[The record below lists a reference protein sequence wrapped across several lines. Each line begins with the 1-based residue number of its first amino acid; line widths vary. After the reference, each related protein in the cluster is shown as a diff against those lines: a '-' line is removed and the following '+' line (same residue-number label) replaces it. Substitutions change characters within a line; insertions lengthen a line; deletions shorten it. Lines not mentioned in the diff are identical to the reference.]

1 MARTTSRSTSPPNPQ
16 GPRNRTPQPLPR
28 RRRSFADFVKAFF
41 AFVALAV
48 LLVGVPGALV
58 VFVGWP
64 LPGGSPSLD
73 WLQQEITVS
82 TFVNVLTVVVWFA
95 WAQFTAC
102 VLVEIRAALSGVG
115 IPNRVPGAGG
125 SQMLARQLVAAVLL
139 IGATAASF
147 APGLSQFGQSLEGN
161 QKPASAAS
169 AQQTPGLF
177 RQEQQAAASAA
188 DALAAQAD
196 QAAAHA
202 DGGGSA
208 KDGDTKYYRIQPPEG
223 RHHDSLWE
231 VAERHLGD
239 GRRYKEIYQL
249 NKDREQPDGS
259 KLSEASLIRPGWI
272 MEMPADAHGGELVE
286 MPDEAPKVSE
296 DVKEQISDYS
306 RTGDHRQGGGAQE
319 QGGGGQ
325 EQGSGG
331 QEQGGS
337 GSVDHDTAHIVL
349 PEQRPGTPEKP
360 AMPQA
365 PATPDAQAP
374 EAQAPDA
381 QAPDSHTPGTDAPA
395 PAASAGAE
403 SESFD
408 FGLPEALLGAPLL
421 AAGLLGALGR
431 RRRHA
436 LWQSAM
442 GAVGGRGGMQPPTPT
457 GAAAD
462 VQDAL
467 LVGAD
472 PDGVRL
478 LDLSLRGL
486 AASLAEENRALP
498 TVYAAWLSNGD
509 LHLQLAQPAG
519 RPPAPWQLGQDQ
531 TFWMLSR
538 ADAERYEDV
547 DTAAPYPGLVSL
559 GTMDDSRLLLNLESV
574 PGIVSLSGS
583 PADRAAVFAS
593 VAAELATN
601 GWSDR
606 MTITVVGFGQDLTP
620 LAPNRLRHLEDVEA
634 LIETMEAET
643 RQRRGALGAAG
654 HDSVLTGRTGPA
666 QHTRWAPHLVLLAAE
681 PSADDAIKLA
691 ELAADASRLGIG
703 YLVGAEAGD
712 LPGAAWEMEI
722 TRQGK
727 LLAPLLGLELDAQ
740 SLPEAQQRAVVQL
753 FTEADPAGRGGTG
766 SGPAGPGGGPTGAA
780 PPFLVDVTEQGRP
793 AVYAR
798 LVGTYE
804 IIGLETPDGER
815 SALLHEA
822 LALLLLHREGVHPR
836 VLASALWP
844 RGVTDDVR
852 DALVERLREWLGT
865 EPDGSPRLCADR
877 TGRLTLAKS
886 VVSDLDVL
894 RSLYHEAT
902 QGRGAGNR
910 AVRGRML
917 TDALVLVRGPLLSD
931 RPQGRYGWLTHE
943 IIDAQLPLL
952 VADIGLALSEF
963 HLEKGRAAKAI
974 EALNAALGSAPGDER
989 LWNELLRATHA
1000 TEDPDRLR
1008 QVAADLVARSGARG
1022 LPPRT
1027 EALLDELLPTWRSG
1041 VGAVG

>member
-16 GPRNRTPQPLPR
+16 SPRNRTPQPLPR
-28 RRRSFADFVKAFF
+28 RRRSVGDFVKAFL

-58 VFVGWP
+58 YFVGWP
-64 LPGGSPSLD
+64 LPSGSPSLN

-82 TFVNVLTVVVWFA
+82 TFINVLTVVVWFA

-102 VLVEIRAALSGVG
+102 VLVEIKAALSGVG
-115 IPNRVPGAGG
+115 IPSRVPGAGG
-125 SQMLARQLVAAVLL
+125 SQMLARQLVAALL
-139 IGATAASF
+139 LVGATAASF

-177 RQEQQAAASAA
+177 GQEQQAAATAA

-202 DGGGSA
+202 GGGSNA

-231 VAERHLGD
+231 IAERHLGD

-259 KLSEASLIRPGWI
+259 RLSEASLIRPGWI

-306 RTGDHRQGGGAQE
+306 RTGDQGGGNQEQGSGSQE
-319 QGGGGQ
+319 QGGG
-325 EQGSGG
+325 S
-331 QEQGGS
+331 QEQGGGS
-337 GSVDHDTAHIVL
+337 SVDRDTAHIVL

-360 AMPQA
+360 AMPEA
-365 PATPDAQAP
+365 PATPDR
-374 EAQAPDA
+374 
-381 QAPDSHTPGTDAPA
+381 
-395 PAASAGAE
+395 PAAEAPSATTGSH
-403 SESFD
+403 SEGFD

-442 GAVGGRGGMQPPTPT
+442 GAVGGRRGMQPQTPT

-462 VQDAL
+462 AQDAL

-538 ADAERYEDV
+538 TDAERYEDV

-559 GTMDDSRLLLNLESV
+559 GTLDDSRLLLNLESV

-583 PADRAAVFAS
+583 EADRAAVFAS

-606 MTITVVGFGQDLTP
+606 MTITLVGFGQDLTP

-681 PSADDAIKLA
+681 PSGDDAVKLA
-691 ELAADASRLGIG
+691 ELAAEASRLGIG
-703 YLVGAEAGD
+703 YLVGAESGD
-712 LPGAAWEMEI
+712 LPGAAWQMEI
-722 TRQGK
+722 TREGK
-727 LLAPLLGLELDAQ
+727 LLAPLLGLELAAQ
-740 SLPEAQQRAVVQL
+740 TLPEAQQRAVVQL
-753 FTEADPAGRGGTG
+753 FTEADPESSG
-766 SGPAGPGGGPTGAA
+766 GPAGPGDGSAAAA

-804 IIGLETPDGER
+804 IIGLDTPDGDR
-815 SALLHEA
+815 SALMHEA

-844 RGVTDDVR
+844 RGVTEDVR

-865 EPDGSPRLCADR
+865 EPDGSPRLRADR

-917 TDALVLVRGPLLSD
+917 TDALVLVRGPLLAD

-952 VADIGLALSEF
+952 VADIGLALCEF
-963 HLEKGRAAKAI
+963 HQEKGRAEKAI

-1000 TEDPDRLR
+1000 TEDPARLQ

-1041 VGAVG
+1041 LTAVG

>member
-16 GPRNRTPQPLPR
+16 APRNRTPQPLPR
-28 RRRSFADFVKAFF
+28 RRRSLGDFVKAFF

-64 LPGGSPSLD
+64 LPGGAPSLS

-82 TFVNVLTVVVWFA
+82 TFINVLTVVVWFA

-102 VLVEIRAALSGVG
+102 VLVEIKAALSGVG
-115 IPNRVPGAGG
+115 IPGRVPGAGG

-139 IGATAASF
+139 VGATAASF

-177 RQEQQAAASAA
+177 GQEQQQAAMAA
-188 DALAAQAD
+188 DALAVQAD

-202 DGGGSA
+202 GGGSGA
-208 KDGDTKYYRIQPPEG
+208 KAGDTKYYRIQPPEG

-306 RTGDHRQGGGAQE
+306 KTGQGQGQAGG
-319 QGGGGQ
+319 
-325 EQGSGG
+325 EQGSGAHG
-331 QEQGGS
+331 GGS
-337 GSVDHDTAHIVL
+337 SVDHDTAHIVL
-349 PEQRPGTPEKP
+349 PEQRPGAPEKP

-365 PATPDAQAP
+365 PDAQAP
-374 EAQAPDA
+374 T
-381 QAPDSHTPGTDAPA
+381 TPDAPA
-395 PAASAGAE
+395 AETPAATG
-403 SESFD
+403 SESDGFD

-442 GAVGGRGGMQPPTPT
+442 GAVGGRGGMQPPTPS

-472 PDGVRL
+472 PEGVRL

-538 ADAERYEDV
+538 ADAERYGDV

-559 GTMDDSRLLLNLESV
+559 GTLDDSRLLLNLEAV

-583 PADRAAVFAS
+583 AADRAAVFAS

-606 MTITVVGFGQDLTP
+606 MTITLVGFGQDLTP

-681 PSADDAIKLA
+681 PSADDAVKLA
-691 ELAADASRLGIG
+691 ELAADAGRLGIG
-703 YLVGAEAGD
+703 YLVGTESGD

-722 TRQGK
+722 TRDGK
-727 LLAPLLGLELDAQ
+727 LLAPLLGLELAAQ

-753 FTEADPAGRGGTG
+753 FTEADPEG
-766 SGPAGPGGGPTGAA
+766 SGSPTGPDDGPAGAA

-804 IIGLETPDGER
+804 IIGLEAPDGER

-852 DALVERLREWLGT
+852 DALIDRLREWLGT
-865 EPDGSPRLCADR
+865 DPDGSPRLRVDR

-917 TDALVLVRGPLLSD
+917 TDALVLVRGPLLAD
-931 RPQGRYGWLTHE
+931 RTRGRYGWLTHE

-963 HLEKGRAAKAI
+963 HLEKGRAEKAI

-1000 TEDPDRLR
+1000 TEDPARLQ

-1027 EALLDELLPTWRSG
+1027 EALLDELLPTWRTG
-1041 VGAVG
+1041 LTATG

>member
-1 MARTTSRSTSPPNPQ
+1 MARTTSSPT
-16 GPRNRTPQPLPR
+16 GGSSAPRNRTPQPLPR
-28 RRRSFADFVKAFF
+28 RRRSFGDFVKAFL
-41 AFVALAV
+41 AFVALAA
-48 LLVGVPGALV
+48 LLFGVPGALAYA
-58 VFVGWP
+58 VGWP
-64 LPGGSPSLD
+64 LPGGAPSLD
-73 WLQQEITVS
+73 WLQQEITVG
-82 TFVNVLTVVVWFA
+82 TFINVLTVVVWLA

-102 VLVEIRAALSGVG
+102 VLVEIKAALSGVG
-115 IPNRVPGAGG
+115 MPGRVPGAGG
-125 SQMLARQLVAAVLL
+125 SQLLARQLVAALL
-139 IGATAASF
+139 LVGATAASF

-161 QKPASAAS
+161 QRPASAAS
-169 AQQTPGLF
+169 AQQTPGGLF
-177 RQEQQAAASAA
+177 GQEQAGGAASAVAEQAERAEQAAA
-188 DALAAQAD
+188 QA
-196 QAAAHA
+196 
-202 DGGGSA
+202 GSSA

-223 RHHDSLWE
+223 RHHDSMWE
-231 VAERHLGD
+231 IAERHLGD

-286 MPDEAPKVSE
+286 MPDEAPEVSQ
-296 DVKEQISDYS
+296 DVKEQISDYAKS
-306 RTGDHRQGGGAQE
+306 GDRGAGGGQQGGG
-319 QGGGGQ
+319 
-325 EQGSGG
+325 
-331 QEQGGS
+331 
-337 GSVDHDTAHIVL
+337 SVDRDTAHISL
-349 PEQRPGTPEKP
+349 PEQRPSGGQGEQGGQGEPGGQGEQQ
-360 AMPQA
+360 QA
-365 PATPDAQAP
+365 PPT
-374 EAQAPDA
+374 
-381 QAPDSHTPGTDAPA
+381 
-395 PAASAGAE
+395 ASSGST
-403 SESFD
+403 SEGSS
-408 FGLPEALLGAPLL
+408 FGLPEALIGAPLL

-442 GAVGGRGGMQPPTPT
+442 GAVGGRRGMEPPTPT
-457 GAAAD
+457 GGAAD
-462 VQDAL
+462 AMDAL

-472 PDGVRL
+472 PEGVRL

-486 AASLAEENRALP
+486 AASLAEESRALP
-498 TVYAAWLSNGD
+498 TVYAAWLSHGD

-531 TFWMLSR
+531 TFWMLAR
-538 ADAERYEDV
+538 TDAEQYENV

-559 GTMDDSRLLLNLESV
+559 GTLDDSRLLLNLEAV
-574 PGIVSLSGS
+574 PGVVSLSGTE
-583 PADRAAVFAS
+583 ADRAAVFAS

-606 MTITVVGFGQDLTP
+606 MTITLVGFGQDLTP
-620 LAPNRLRHLEDVEA
+620 LAPNRLRHLDGIEA

-654 HDSVLTGRTGPA
+654 QDSVLTGRTGPA

-681 PSADDAIKLA
+681 PTGDDAVKLA

-703 YLVGAEAGD
+703 YLVGTESGD

-722 TRQGK
+722 TRGGK
-727 LLAPLLGLELDAQ
+727 LLAPLLGLELEAQ
-740 SLPEAQQRAVVQL
+740 SLPEAQQRAVVEL
-753 FTEADPAGRGGTG
+753 FLGADPGEGGAAAGAPAGSGAGAGAGRN
-766 SGPAGPGGGPTGAA
+766 AAA

-804 IIGLETPDGER
+804 IIGLDTPDGER
-815 SALLHEA
+815 SPLMHEA

-852 DALVERLREWLGT
+852 DALVDRLREWLGT
-865 EPDGSPRLCADR
+865 EPDGSARLRADQS
-877 TGRLTLAKS
+877 GRLTLAKS

-902 QGRGAGNR
+902 QGRGANSR

-931 RPQGRYGWLTHE
+931 RPQGRYTWLTHE

-963 HLEKGRAAKAI
+963 HLEKGRAEKAI
-974 EALNAALGSAPGDER
+974 EALNASLNSSPGDER

-1000 TEDPDRLR
+1000 LADPARLQ

-1022 LPPRT
+1022 VPPRT

-1041 VGAVG
+1041 LTAVS